1 LVASRTAAG
10 PGTNQTDSES
20 YVISFV
26 TAGESHGRGLAA
38 ILEGIPAGL
47 PLVAEDVNREL
58 KRRMAGHGRG
68 ARMKI
73 EADAVEFLS
82 GVRAGETLGSPI
94 GMLIWNR
101 DWENWRDVMAP
112 EPDPDDAPPRRRR
125 LTRPRPGHADLAGA
139 LKYGRG
145 DARDVLERA
154 SARETAARVA
164 CGAVCRRLLAEFG
177 VEIGSHVV
185 QLGPVRAP
193 QPTEPPPLLNELAD
207 ASAVRCLDPAAT
219 DAMVA
224 AIDAAAAAGDTL
236 GGVVEVVARGV
247 VLGLGSHVS
256 WDRRLDGRLAQA
268 VMSIPAVKGVEIG
281 LGFEGAQRPGSEAHD
296 EILAGGGPAAGGFAR
311 RTNRAGGLEGGMTTG
326 EPLIIRAAMKPLS
339 TLRRPLQTI
348 NLDTGNSEQ
357 AQSER
362 SDVTAVPAMG
372 VVAEAMTAVVLA
384 GALVEKLGGD
394 SLAEMREHFQGQLE
408 RLAQRGPAPPASGE

>member
-1 LVASRTAAG
+1 
-10 PGTNQTDSES
+10 
-20 YVISFV
+20 
-26 TAGESHGRGLAA
+26 
-38 ILEGIPAGL
+38 
-47 PLVAEDVNREL
+47 
-58 KRRMAGHGRG
+58 
-68 ARMKI
+68 
-73 EADAVEFLS
+73 
-82 GVRAGETLGSPI
+82 
-94 GMLIWNR
+94 
-101 DWENWRDVMAP
+101 
-112 EPDPDDAPPRRRR
+112 
-125 LTRPRPGHADLAGA
+125 
-139 LKYGRG
+139 
-145 DARDVLERA
+145 
-154 SARETAARVA
+154 
-164 CGAVCRRLLAEFG
+164 
-177 VEIGSHVV
+177 
-185 QLGPVRAP
+185 
-193 QPTEPPPLLNELAD
+193 
-207 ASAVRCLDPAAT
+207 
-219 DAMVA
+219 MVA

-296 EILAGGGPAAGGFAR
+296 E
-311 RTNRAGGLEGGMTTG
+311 EGGMTTG

>member
-1 LVASRTAAG
+1 
-10 PGTNQTDSES
+10 
-20 YVISFV
+20 
-26 TAGESHGRGLAA
+26 
-38 ILEGIPAGL
+38 
-47 PLVAEDVNREL
+47 
-58 KRRMAGHGRG
+58 
-68 ARMKI
+68 
-73 EADAVEFLS
+73 
-82 GVRAGETLGSPI
+82 
-94 GMLIWNR
+94 
-101 DWENWRDVMAP
+101 
-112 EPDPDDAPPRRRR
+112 
-125 LTRPRPGHADLAGA
+125 
-139 LKYGRG
+139 
-145 DARDVLERA
+145 
-154 SARETAARVA
+154 
-164 CGAVCRRLLAEFG
+164 
-177 VEIGSHVV
+177 
-185 QLGPVRAP
+185 
-193 QPTEPPPLLNELAD
+193 
-207 ASAVRCLDPAAT
+207 
-219 DAMVA
+219 
-224 AIDAAAAAGDTL
+224 
-236 GGVVEVVARGV
+236 
-247 VLGLGSHVS
+247 
-256 WDRRLDGRLAQA
+256 
-268 VMSIPAVKGVEIG
+268 MSIPAVKGVEIG